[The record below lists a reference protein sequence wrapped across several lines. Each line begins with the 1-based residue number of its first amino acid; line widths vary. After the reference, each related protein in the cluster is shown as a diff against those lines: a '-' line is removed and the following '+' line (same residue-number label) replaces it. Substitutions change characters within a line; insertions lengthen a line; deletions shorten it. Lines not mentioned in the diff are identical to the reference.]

1 MISCKSTT
9 SNRICFTGGG
19 DVIGVIDEENSSFP
33 VTEAAQEAFEA
44 AMAKII
50 MARWE
55 AMSVEEQAKIINEAA
70 NRKDR

>member
-1 MISCKSTT
+1 MM
-9 SNRICFTGGG
+9 
-19 DVIGVIDEENSSFP
+19 GVIDEENSSFP

-55 AMSVEEQAKIINEAA
+55 AMPVEEQAKIINETA
-70 NRKDR
+70 NRKAG

>member
-1 MISCKSTT
+1 MILCKSTT

-19 DVIGVIDEENSSFP
+19 DMIGVIDEENSSFP

-55 AMSVEEQAKIINEAA
+55 AMSVEEQAKII
-70 NRKDR
+70 KPSKSGKS

>member
-1 MISCKSTT
+1 M
-9 SNRICFTGGG
+9 
-19 DVIGVIDEENSSFP
+19 IGVIDEENSSFP

-55 AMSVEEQAKIINEAA
+55 AMSVEEQAKII
-70 NRKDR
+70 KPSKSGKS